1 MSPLNYVWFQ
11 YRWQRLAA
19 AVFEADGEQ
28 SLARFWDCFHAR
40 DRVQPGDTTAASLA
54 PLLTIEVS
62 QTLGRAISDW
72 R

>member
-19 AVFEADGEQ
+19 TMFQVDGEDG
-28 SLARFWDCFHAR
+28 LTRLWDCFHAT
-40 DRVQPGDTTAASLA
+40 DRVLARRATAASLA
-54 PLLTIEVS
+54 PLLGVEVS
-62 QTLGRAISDW
+62 GTLGRVVRDW